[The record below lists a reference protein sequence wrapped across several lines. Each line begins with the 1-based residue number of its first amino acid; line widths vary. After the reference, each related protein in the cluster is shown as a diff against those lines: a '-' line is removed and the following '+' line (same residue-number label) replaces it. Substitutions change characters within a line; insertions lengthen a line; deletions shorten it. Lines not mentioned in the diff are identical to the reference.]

1 MPKSKTDLSRLSLRK
16 DQILELNLAK
26 LPDPPDGM
34 MKLPGVARWWS
45 DMILARERDTQAFYR
60 MVHTIAGQISE
71 AQEPSVIECTTLPG
85 RDGVD
90 GQDGEDGQDGQDG
103 QDGADGEG
111 DVVLNWMN
119 L

>member
-26 LPDPPDGM
+26 LPEPPDGM

-45 DMILARERDTQAFYR
+45 DMVLARERDTQAFYR

-71 AQEPSVIECTTLPG
+71 AQQPTTITCTTLPG
-85 RDGVD
+85 TP
-90 GQDGEDGQDGQDG
+90 GEPGAPGEPG
-103 QDGADGEG
+103 SPGAPGADGEG
-111 DVVLNWMN
+111 DVVLTWMN